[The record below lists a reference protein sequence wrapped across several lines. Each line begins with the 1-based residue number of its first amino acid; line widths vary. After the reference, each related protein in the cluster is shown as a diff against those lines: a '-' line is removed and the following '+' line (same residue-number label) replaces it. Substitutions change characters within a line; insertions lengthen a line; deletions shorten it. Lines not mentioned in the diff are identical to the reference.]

1 VAGVSDGIVGLI
13 VVAALSVGLLAL
25 AVASVI
31 NTRWLTRLSARV
43 TVLEL
48 DRAIEKR
55 GHR

>member
-1 VAGVSDGIVGLI
+1 MSDGIVGLI